1 MSKGMPHFTS
11 VAFSVLFGL
20 PVVAALLACIARF
33 AGKAAHALRMGAAV
47 GTVLA
52 MAAGT
57 VLAINAWAQGVPLHF
72 DLSFFSPLPFL
83 VSLDRLGGFF
93 LFIVCGVSLPAV
105 VFSFPYTEHHYPQPR
120 AAWYWAFL
128 PLFLLSMVMV
138 VTGATVFA
146 FFAGWE
152 LMTLLSAALIFLE
165 GDGEERRRDIFLYL
179 LTMHAGAALV
189 LSAFLLFSP
198 HAPSLD
204 FASLRAAGLAMP
216 AADKAAIFLLAFFG
230 FATKAGIIP
239 LHVWLPRAHPI
250 APTPV
255 SALMSGIMLKTAV
268 YAFVRFVF
276 DFLSGG
282 PAWGGYL
289 VLAAGAVSAV
299 LGILYAIF
307 EPELKRLLAYSS
319 VENIGIIYL
328 AIGAAML
335 CRSSGVQV
343 FAALALMAA
352 LIHSLN
358 HAIFKNLLFL
368 GAGAI
373 SFRTHSLRLNELG
386 GLLKSMPTAGTVM
399 LVGCVSIA
407 GLPLF
412 NGFVGEWLAFQSFL
426 GGGQAA
432 QPLPQL
438 VLPLMAGV
446 LALTGAL
453 AAACFASAYGA
464 AFLGRPRKAEVPAA
478 KVPLAMLLPLVVLA
492 GACAVIGVFPMLA
505 LRPIWDLT
513 ATLVP
518 GGDFQSVAP
527 IAGGIQKVALI
538 TLAGAVA
545 ALVVRTVVRVAPT
558 WACGLA
564 GLTARM
570 QYTATSFSKPIRTVF
585 SPVYRADRKLEI
597 LPENRP
603 YFPDSISYR
612 STRTLSYEKLLY
624 RPVVDAI
631 MATAQQLRRLQTG
644 NIQWYL
650 LYIFLALVAMLLL
663 MRFR

>member
-1 MSKGMPHFTS
+1 MPHFTS

-20 PVVAALLACIARF
+20 PVVAALLACLARF
-33 AGKAAHALRMGAAV
+33 AGKAARALRMGAAV
-47 GTVLA
+47 STVLA

-57 VLAINAWAQGVPLHF
+57 VLAISAWAQGVPLHF
-72 DLSFFSPLPFL
+72 DLSYFSPLPFL

-93 LFIVCGVSLPAV
+93 LFIVCAVSLPAV
-105 VFSFPYTEHHYPQPR
+105 VFSFPYIEHHYPQPR

-138 VTGATVFA
+138 VTGATAFA

-335 CRSSGVQV
+335 CRSSGVPA

-352 LIHSLN
+352 LMHSLN

-386 GLLKSMPTAGTVM
+386 GLLKSMPMVGTVM

-453 AAACFASAYGA
+453 AVACFASAYGA
-464 AFLGRPRKAEVPAA
+464 AFLGRPRKVGAPAA
-478 KVPLAMLLPLVVLA
+478 KVPLGMQLPLVVLA
-492 GACAVIGVFPMLA
+492 GACAVIGVFPMLV

-518 GGDFQSVAP
+518 GGDFQSVAA
-527 IAGGIQKVALI
+527 IAGGIQKAALI
-538 TLAGAVA
+538 ALAGAA
-545 ALVVRTVVRVAPT
+545 AAFVVRTVVRVAPT

-570 QYTATSFSKPIRTVF
+570 QYTATSFTKPIRTVF

-603 YFPDSISYR
+603 YFPASISYR

-650 LYIFLALVAMLLL
+650 LYIFLALVTMLLL
-663 MRFR
+663 MRSR

>member
-1 MSKGMPHFTS
+1 MPGFS
-11 VAFSVLFGL
+11 YIAFSALFGL
-20 PVVAALLACIARF
+20 PVAAAFLACMARF
-33 AGKAAHALRMGAAV
+33 SGKGARALRLGAAV
-47 GTVLA
+47 STVLA

-57 VLAINAWAQGVPLHF
+57 VLAISAWVRGVPLHF

-83 VSLDRLGGFF
+83 ISVDRLGGFF
-93 LFIVCGVSLPAV
+93 LLIVCAVSLPAV
-105 VFSFPYTEHHYPQPR
+105 AYSFPYIEHHYPQPR

-146 FFAGWE
+146 FFVGWE
-152 LMTLLSAALIFLE
+152 LMTMLSAALIFLE
-165 GDGEERRRDIFLYL
+165 GDGEERRRNIFLYL

-189 LSAFLLFSP
+189 LSAFLLFAP

-204 FASLRAAGLAMP
+204 FASLRATALTMP
-216 AADKAAIFLLAFFG
+216 AGEKAVIFLLAFLG

-276 DFLSGG
+276 DFLAGG

-289 VLAAGAVSAV
+289 VLAAGAVSAI
-299 LGILYAIF
+299 LGILYALF
-307 EPELKRLLAYSS
+307 ESEWKRLLAYSS

-328 AIGAAML
+328 ALGAAML
-335 CRSSGVQV
+335 CRSSGAPA
-343 FAALALMAA
+343 FAALALTAA
-352 LIHSLN
+352 LVHSLN

-373 SFRTHSLRLNELG
+373 AYRTHSLKLNELG
-386 GLLKSMPTAGTVM
+386 GLLKAMPMAGTVM

-412 NGFVGEWLAFQSFL
+412 NGFIGEWLAFQSFL
-426 GGGQAA
+426 GGGQVA

-453 AAACFASAYGA
+453 AAACFANAYGA
-464 AFLGRPRKAEVPAA
+464 AFLGRPRKPETASA
-478 KVPLAMLLPLVVLA
+478 KAPLAMLLPLAALA
-492 GACAVIGVFPMLA
+492 IACAVIGVFPMLV
-505 LRPIWDLT
+505 LRPLWELT

-518 GGDFQSVAP
+518 GGDIQSVAT
-527 IAGGIQKVALI
+527 IASGIQKVALMV
-538 TLAGAVA
+538 LAGVGAVV
-545 ALVVRTVVRVAPT
+545 LVRAVVRVVPT

-585 SPVYRADRKLEI
+585 SPVYRADRKLEV
-597 LPENRP
+597 LPEARP
-603 YFPDSISYR
+603 YFPSAISYR

-624 RPVVDAI
+624 RPVVEAI

>member
-1 MSKGMPHFTS
+1 
-11 VAFSVLFGL
+11 
-20 PVVAALLACIARF
+20 
-33 AGKAAHALRMGAAV
+33 LRLAAV
-47 GTVLA
+47 VSTALA
-52 MAAGT
+52 MATGT
-57 VLAINAWAQGVPLHF
+57 ALAIIAWVRGVPLHF

-93 LFIVCGVSLPAV
+93 LLIVCAVSLPAV
-105 VFSFPYTEHHYPQPR
+105 AYSFPYIEHHYPQPR

-152 LMTLLSAALIFLE
+152 LMTMLSAALIFLE

-204 FASLRAAGLAMP
+204 FASLRAAALAMP
-216 AADKAAIFLLAFFG
+216 EGEKAAIFLLAFFG

-276 DFLSGG
+276 DFLAGG

-289 VLAAGAVSAV
+289 VLGAGAVSAV
-299 LGILYAIF
+299 LGILYALF
-307 EPELKRLLAYSS
+307 ETEWKRLLAYSS

-335 CRSSGVQV
+335 CRSSGAPA
-343 FAALALMAA
+343 FAALALTAA
-352 LIHSLN
+352 LVHCLN

-373 SFRTHSLRLNELG
+373 AYRTHSLKLNELG
-386 GLLKSMPTAGTVM
+386 GLLKAMPMAGTVM

-412 NGFVGEWLAFQSFL
+412 NGFIGEWLAFQSFL
-426 GGGQAA
+426 GGGQVT

-438 VLPLMAGV
+438 ALPLMAGV

-453 AAACFASAYGA
+453 AAACFANAYGA
-464 AFLGRPRKAEVPAA
+464 TFLGRPRKPETATL
-478 KVPLAMLLPLVVLA
+478 KVPLSMLLPLAVLA
-492 GACAVIGVFPMLA
+492 VACAVIGVFPMLA
-505 LRPIWDLT
+505 LRPIWELT
-513 ATLVP
+513 ATFVP
-518 GGDFQSVAP
+518 GGDFQSVAA
-527 IAGGIQKVALI
+527 IASGIQKVAL
-538 TLAGAVA
+538 LALAGVGAVA
-545 ALVVRTVVRVAPT
+545 LVRAVVRVAPT
-558 WACGLA
+558 WGCGLA

-585 SPVYRADRKLEI
+585 SPVYRADRKLEV
-597 LPENRP
+597 LPEDRP
-603 YFPDSISYR
+603 YFPNSISYR

-624 RPVVDAI
+624 RPVVEAI

>member
-1 MSKGMPHFTS
+1 MTTGTTS
-11 VAFSVLFGL
+11 IAFNALFGL
-20 PVVAALLACIARF
+20 LLAAAVLACVARF
-33 AGKAAHALRMGAAV
+33 SGKAGRALRLSAAV
-47 GTVLA
+47 STALA
-52 MAAGT
+52 LAAGT
-57 VLAINAWAQGVPLHF
+57 VLAIIAWAQGVPLHF
-72 DLSFFSPLPFL
+72 DLSYFSPLPFL
-83 VSLDRLGGFF
+83 VSLDRLSGFF
-93 LFIVCGVSLPAV
+93 LFIVCAVSMPAV
-105 VFSFPYTEHHYPQPR
+105 AFSFPYIEYHYPETR
-120 AAWYWAFL
+120 AAWYWACL

-152 LMTLLSAALIFLE
+152 LMTILSAALIYLE
-165 GDGEERRRDIFLYL
+165 GDGEERRGNIFLYL

-189 LSAFLLFSP
+189 LSAFLLFAP

-204 FASLRAAGLAMP
+204 FASLRAAALAMP
-216 AADKAAIFLLAFFG
+216 AGEKSAIFLLAFFG

-268 YAFVRFVF
+268 YAFMRFVF
-276 DFLSGG
+276 DFLAGG

-289 VLAAGAVSAV
+289 VLAAGAVSAI
-299 LGILYAIF
+299 LGILYAIL

-328 AIGAAML
+328 ALGAAMV
-335 CRSSGVQV
+335 CQSSGAPA
-343 FAALALMAA
+343 FAALALTAA

-373 SFRTHSLRLNELG
+373 SYRTHSLKLNELG
-386 GLLKSMPTAGTVM
+386 GLLKSMPMAGTVM

-412 NGFVGEWLAFQSFL
+412 NGFIGEWLAFQSFL
-426 GGGQAA
+426 GGGQTT

-464 AFLGRPRKAEVPAA
+464 VFLGRPRKPEASGA
-478 KVPLAMLLPLVVLA
+478 KVPLAMLIPLAALA
-492 GACAVIGVFPMLA
+492 LACAVIGVFPMLA
-505 LRPIWDLT
+505 LWPIWELT

-518 GGDFQSVAP
+518 GGDFQSMAV
-527 IAGGIQKVALI
+527 IAGGVQKVALMV
-538 TLAGAVA
+538 LAGTAAAFAVRA
-545 ALVVRTVVRVAPT
+545 VVRVAPT
-558 WACGLA
+558 WGCGLA

-585 SPVYRADRKLEI
+585 SPVYRADRKIEI
-597 LPENRP
+597 LPPDRP
-603 YFPDSISYR
+603 YFPNSISYR
-612 STRTLSYEKLLY
+612 STRTLSYEKLFY
-624 RPVVDAI
+624 RPVVNAI